1 MKFRFQLLFTRILHL
16 GCGEMMGRLC
26 NVATVIWLG
35 HRYGVV
41 ILGMYA
47 LAQTLAQY
55 MQPVI
60 DFGMRHVGAR
70 LVARYPEATAAI
82 VKRVQRRRYGMAVAA
97 LPLILMYSG
106 SARLPPDAQ
115 RFLLAFAVAGSFYAA
130 SLDWAAWGEGR
141 MALVGLAKAFSP
153 ACILVFVL
161 AGHASGFQ
169 VLWWAAAGN
178 WSGFLLQ
185 AVFFR
190 WWWKRQRPRGEQA
203 ALPPAALD
211 SLAWRRTSIMGLA
224 WLCYLAFNNVDML
237 MLGLLSTP
245 EQVGLYG
252 AAYRVLN
259 QALATYYLLTQ
270 TLYPQFARHGAGER
284 RRMVGF
290 RVLGP
295 LAAAGLVLAAGMI
308 LGRRSLLAL
317 VFGRAFLPA
326 APLVLLL
333 AWSLPLDFLSSYLS
347 NAFLAWGMERKVL
360 AATGTGAVTNIVL
373 NWILLPRLGAWG
385 AALNTL
391 LSYVVLL
398 AALLLASRTMRE
410 TGPGPPAACEAGV
423 PAETEFDA
431 ASCS

>member
-97 LPLILMYSG
+97 LPLIVMYSA

-161 AGHASGFQ
+161 
-169 VLWWAAAGN
+169 V
-178 WSGFLLQ
+178 
-185 AVFFR
+185 
-190 WWWKRQRPRGEQA
+190 
-203 ALPPAALD
+203 PARL
-211 SLAWRRTSIMGLA
+211 R
-224 WLCYLAFNNVDML
+224 
-237 MLGLLSTP
+237 
-245 EQVGLYG
+245 
-252 AAYRVLN
+252 
-259 QALATYYLLTQ
+259 
-270 TLYPQFARHGAGER
+270 ARC
-284 RRMVGF
+284 
-290 RVLGP
+290 
-295 LAAAGLVLAAGMI
+295 
-308 LGRRSLLAL
+308 
-317 VFGRAFLPA
+317 
-326 APLVLLL
+326 
-333 AWSLPLDFLSSYLS
+333 W
-347 NAFLAWGMERKVL
+347 
-360 AATGTGAVTNIVL
+360 AATGTFCGFRGNDDCSLSGGVL
-373 NWILLPRLGAWG
+373 ARFQAIFPALEEWPRIE
-385 AALNTL
+385 
-391 LSYVVLL
+391 
-398 AALLLASRTMRE
+398 SRDSRIK
-410 TGPGPPAACEAGV
+410 
-423 PAETEFDA
+423 FRDA
-431 ASCS
+431 AR

>member
-1 MKFRFQLLFTRILHL
+1 MKIRLQTLFTKILHL
-16 GCGEMMGRLC
+16 GCGEMIGRLC

-41 ILGMYA
+41 ILGIYA
-47 LAQTLAQY
+47 LAQTLGQY
-55 MQPVI
+55 LQPVI

-70 LVARYPEATAAI
+70 LVARFPEATRAI
-82 VKRVQRRRYGMAVAA
+82 VTRVQRRRCAMAVAA
-97 LPLILMYSG
+97 LPLIVFYSA
-106 SARLPPDAQ
+106 SAKLPPNAQ
-115 RFLLAFAVAGSFYAA
+115 HFLLAFAVAGSFYAA

-153 ACILVFVL
+153 ASILVFVVL
-161 AGHASGFQ
+161 THASGAN

-178 WSGFLLQ
+178 WCGFLLQ
-185 AVFFR
+185 AAFFR
-190 WWWKRQRPRGEQA
+190 WWWKFERPPGGHGWLPAA
-203 ALPPAALD
+203 ALE

-224 WLCYLAFNNVDML
+224 WLCYLAFNNIDML

-245 EQVGLYG
+245 DQVGLYG

-259 QALATYYLLTQ
+259 QALATFYLLTQ
-270 TLYPQFARHGAGER
+270 ALYPQFARHGARER
-284 RRMVGF
+284 RQMVGF

-295 LAAAGLVLAAGMI
+295 LAAAGLVLASGMI
-308 LGRRSLLAL
+308 LLRRPILTL

-326 APLVLLL
+326 APLLLLL

-360 AATGTGAVTNIVL
+360 AATGISAVTNIVL
-373 NWILLPRLGAWG
+373 NWALLPRLGAWG

-391 LSYVVLL
+391 ISYGVLL
-398 AALLLASRTMRE
+398 AMLLLAARI
-410 TGPGPPAACEAGV
+410 AKEAGFAGHRGIGGRIA
-423 PAETEFDA
+423 AEA
-431 ASCS
+431 ALDTAPCP